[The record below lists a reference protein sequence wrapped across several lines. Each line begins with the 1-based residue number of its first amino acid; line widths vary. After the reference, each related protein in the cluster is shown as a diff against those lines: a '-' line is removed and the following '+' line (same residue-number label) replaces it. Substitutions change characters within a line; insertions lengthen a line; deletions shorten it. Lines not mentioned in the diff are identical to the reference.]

1 MAGQRKTKAREAQ
14 LAFEALSIEGGLLS
28 PEWLSKVAQL
38 QAGMQAEADYRIHKG
53 LNLRDEIGRYWRIAQ
68 AHWADFKTG
77 REAKAD
83 AKATAER
90 FVLALLRD
98 AFCFTAL
105 VPVEPA
111 VLQERTYPIGHATLG
126 GRVPVVVAPAD
137 SGLDTLSPA
146 FGDGTRRRSAFG
158 LAQEYLNA
166 QEGALWGIAS
176 DGSSLRIVR
185 DNASLTRPAWIE
197 ADLQRIFTE
206 ERYADFA
213 ALWLLCHET
222 RFGREGQ
229 PVTECA
235 LETWRNAGREEGTR
249 AREHLRRGVEDAL
262 VALGQGFLSH
272 PDNAVL
278 RAELQN
284 GTLPVKDYFNQ
295 LLRLVYRLI
304 FLLTVEERGLL
315 HTEGTSEATRAL
327 YANGY
332 GIRRLRER
340 AVKRSAH
347 DRFADLWEATKVV
360 FRGLAVGE
368 PRLGLPALAGI
379 FAANQCPA
387 LDGAK
392 LENRALLLAVFKLA
406 WLREDGSLARVNW
419 RDMGPEELGSVYES
433 LLELVPQITKDGRQF
448 AFATGSETKGNARK
462 TTGSYYTPDSLVQ
475 VLLDSALEPVIAD
488 TIAKNPGNPVEA
500 LLGFSIVDPACG
512 SGHFLLAAARRLA
525 AHVARLQS
533 NGTPSAA
540 EYRHALRQVVGRCI
554 FGVDLNPMAVE
565 LCKVGLWMEAVEPGL
580 PLTFLDSHIQHGNAL
595 LGTTPELMA
604 KGIPD
609 AAWDPIEG
617 DDKKTASALKKRN
630 KKGAEGQRSLDTLWT
645 KPADT
650 ESQTVTRAVA
660 ELDAASDANV
670 EALAKKQQRWD
681 GILGSPEYR
690 HQKFVADAWCAAFV
704 WPKQPGELADAA
716 PTNEL
721 WRQIRDG
728 QGKAPALTTKT
739 VEELANQYRFF
750 HWHLQ
755 FPQVF
760 AKGGFDV
767 VLGNPPWERVKLQEA
782 EWFGAR
788 RPDIAM
794 APNASARKRLIASL
808 IQDEPLLHAEFRA
821 AVRTAEGESAFLRS
835 SARFPLC
842 GRGDIN
848 SYAVFAET
856 FYTVARATSACGL
869 IVPSGILADD
879 TTKSFFKEIQQTR
892 ALTQAIDFEN
902 NETLFPGVGHG
913 RMRFCL
919 LTIRRGSATEGARLF
934 FLARGVAE
942 LADQERWFTLG
953 PDDAATINPNS
964 ETCPVFLSRRDA
976 ELTRATYLRFPI
988 LRREGGPSGAGGSP
1002 WQARLHRL
1010 FDMTL
1015 DGDMLR
1021 PRHALAAE
1029 GWLPDGREFARDGER
1044 MLPIIEG
1051 KMVTFYDHRAAHIRL
1066 NPDAPSRQQQTAGT
1080 TDQEKS
1086 SPDFFPDAY
1095 LWAPGEESLKRFR
1108 AATGQSWAIA
1118 FKRVT
1123 SATNWRTLVA
1133 CVVPE
1138 TLAISYTLYVL
1149 GIGKEHRAE
1158 QHCLLA
1164 TLNSFAYDYFVRQ
1177 KTMQP
1182 SLPIG
1187 PVYETVIPPPD
1198 SFSRTPAWAA
1208 EPLSRWIAD
1217 RVGELVCVS
1226 TDLVPFARATLGRD
1240 AVFEWNPGRRELLQ
1254 AELDAALFHHFG
1266 MSRSEVEHV
1275 LSTFPKVREYDHKR
1289 YGEFRTAARIL
1300 TIYDNMVAAARSKTA
1315 YQTPLSPPPAHESLM
1330 HEVRRGGSGIP
1341 LPVKSAVGPYPMTA
1355 PVAAVVPDLSAIAA
1369 DAWARPHIMERGEIQ
1384 AAVVAV
1390 LKANEA
1396 PMDRRQARLASLLCL
1411 EPHLLVPMLGQS
1423 EKAQWARVV
1432 GGDARKPASA
1442 SIDAT
1447 AQNWGAALASLR
1459 GRERVLEDLQQNT
1472 WALGT
1477 GTEAIDTSGWPEGRA
1492 GFVVNV
1498 LRRVQQTTQ
1507 IDAIILKLPTTVQ
1520 QWLAN
1525 AA

>member
-1 MAGQRKTKAREAQ
+1 MAAKRKTRAREAQ

-28 PEWLSKVAQL
+28 PEWLAKVAQL
-38 QAGMQAEADYRIHKG
+38 QAGTQTEADYRVPKG

-68 AHWADFKTG
+68 AHWADFKSG
-77 REAKAD
+77 CDAKAD
-83 AKATAER
+83 PRLVSER
-90 FVLALLRD
+90 FITALLRET
-98 AFCFTAL
+98 FGFTSLAA
-105 VPVEPA
+105 VPPA
-111 VLQERTYPIGHATLG
+111 TLAERTYPIGQAALG
-126 GRVPVVVAPAD
+126 GRVPVIIAPGN
-137 SGLDTLSPA
+137 SGLDTLASS
-146 FGDGTRRRSAFG
+146 FGDSSRKRSAFG

-176 DGSSLRIVR
+176 DGASLRVAR

-213 ALWLLCHET
+213 ALWLICHET

-235 LETWRNAGREEGTR
+235 LEAWRNAGREEGTR
-249 AREHLRRGVEDAL
+249 AREHLRRGVEEAL
-262 VALGQGFLSH
+262 VALGHGFLSH
-272 PDNAVL
+272 IENQAL

-315 HTEGTSEATRAL
+315 HPDGTSDGPRSL

-340 AVKRSAH
+340 SVKRSAH
-347 DRFADLWEATKVV
+347 DRFSDLWDATKIV
-360 FRGLAVGE
+360 FQGLATGE
-368 PRLGLPALAGI
+368 ARLGLPALAGI
-379 FAANQCPA
+379 FAPNQCSS
-387 LDGAK
+387 LDSSK

-406 WLREDGSLARVNW
+406 WLREDGSLSRVNW

-433 LLELVPQITKDGRQF
+433 LLELVPQIAKNGRQF
-448 AFATGSETKGNARK
+448 AFATGGETKGNARK

-475 VLLDSALEPVIAD
+475 VLLDSALEPIIAAA
-488 TIAKNPGNPVEA
+488 IAKNPANPVEA
-500 LLGFSIVDPACG
+500 LLNLSIVDPACG

-525 AHVARLQS
+525 AHVARLQA

-580 PLTFLDSHIQHGNAL
+580 PLTFLNSHIQHGNAL

-609 AAWDPIEG
+609 AAWDAIEG
-617 DDKKTASALKKRN
+617 DDKKIASALKKRN
-630 KKGAEGQRSLDTLWT
+630 KKAAGGQRSLDTVWS
-645 KPADT
+645 KPSEA
-650 ESQTVTRAVA
+650 EAQTVTRAVA
-660 ELDAASDANV
+660 ELDAASDAKL
-670 EALAKKQQRWD
+670 EELTRKEERWH
-681 GILGSPEYR
+681 GILGSPEYQ

-704 WPKQPGELADAA
+704 WPKQPGDLADAA

-721 WRQIRDG
+721 WRQIRDS
-728 QGKAPALTTKT
+728 QGKASALTIKT
-739 VEELANQYRFF
+739 VSELANQYRFF
-750 HWHLQ
+750 HWHLR

-767 VLGNPPWERVKLQEA
+767 AIGNPPWERVKLQEA
-782 EWFGAR
+782 EWFAAR

-794 APNASARKRLIASL
+794 APNASARKKLIASL
-808 IQDEPLLHAEFRA
+808 IDEEPQLHAAFRD
-821 AVRTAEGESAFLRS
+821 AVRASEGESAFLRNS
-835 SARFPLC
+835 TRFPLC

-856 FYTVARATSACGL
+856 FYTISHRVSGCGL
-869 IVPSGILADD
+869 VVPSGILADD
-879 TTKSFFKEIQQTR
+879 TTKLFFKEIQQSR
-892 ALTQAIDFEN
+892 ALAQAIDFEN

-919 LTIRRGSATEGARLF
+919 LTLRKGHAVDTARLF
-934 FLARGVAE
+934 FLARGVAD
-942 LADQERWFTLG
+942 LTDRERWFNLG
-953 PDDAATINPNS
+953 ASDAATINPNS

-976 ELTRATYLRFPI
+976 ELTRAAYLRFPI
-988 LRREGGPSGAGGSP
+988 LRRDAGDASP
-1002 WQARLHRL
+1002 WQARIYRL

-1021 PRHALAAE
+1021 PAQTLLSE
-1029 GWLPDGREFARDGER
+1029 GWKPKGREFVRDNAR

-1066 NPDAPSRQQQTAGT
+1066 NPDAPSRQQQTEDT
-1080 TDQEKS
+1080 TDQEKEA
-1086 SPDFFPDAY
+1086 PEFFPDAY
-1095 LWAPGEESLKRFR
+1095 LWAPADESFKRFHG
-1108 AATGQSWAIA
+1108 AAGQKWAIA

-1123 SATNWRTLVA
+1123 SATNWRTMVA
-1133 CVVPE
+1133 CIVPDS
-1138 TLAISYTLYVL
+1138 LAISYTLYVL
-1149 GIGKEHRAE
+1149 GVGEKFRSE

-1164 TLNSFAYDYFVRQ
+1164 MLNSFAYDYFVRQ

-1187 PVYETVIPPPD
+1187 PVYETVIPPPET
-1198 SFSRTPAWAA
+1198 FSAPPPWSSTC
-1208 EPLSRWIAD
+1208 LSRWIAD

-1226 TDLVPFARATLGRD
+1226 TDLVDFASMTLGRGM
-1240 AVFEWNPGRRELLQ
+1240 VFQWNSSRREFLQ
-1254 AELDAALFHHFG
+1254 AELDAAAFHHFG
-1266 MSRSEVEHV
+1266 MSRQDVEHV
-1275 LSTFPKVREYDHKR
+1275 LSTFPKVRDYDERAH
-1289 YGEFRTAARIL
+1289 GEFRTKRMIL
-1300 TIYDNMVAAARSKTA
+1300 EIYDAMTEAAHTGKEYQTRLVPQPADPSVAHKAHGGGAVFPLPIRSTVRPQPGVVPAAAATF
-1315 YQTPLSPPPAHESLM
+1315 
-1330 HEVRRGGSGIP
+1330 EVP
-1341 LPVKSAVGPYPMTA
+1341 NLSAVG
-1355 PVAAVVPDLSAIAA
+1355 D
-1369 DAWARPHIMERGEIQ
+1369 DAWVRSRRHGDVT
-1384 AAVVAV
+1384 AAILAV
-1390 LKANEA
+1390 LKAHGG
-1396 PMDRRQARLASLLCL
+1396 PMDRQQARLGALLCL
-1411 EPHLLVPMLGQS
+1411 EPHLLAPQLEKT
-1423 EKAQWARVV
+1423 EKAHWVRVV
-1432 GGDARKPASA
+1432 GAEAKKAVST
-1442 SIDAT
+1442 SIDSTTQEWGT
-1447 AQNWGAALASLR
+1447 ALTGLR
-1459 GRERVLEDLQQNT
+1459 GRGKLIENLQMNT
-1472 WALGT
+1472 WSLGAGTDAL
-1477 GTEAIDTSGWPEGRA
+1477 DTSGWPEGRA

-1498 LRRVQQTTQ
+1498 LRRLQSSTQ
-1507 IDAIILKLPTTVQ
+1507 ADEIIRKLPSVVRK
-1520 QWLAN
+1520 WLDH